1 VVSPLAPDKLGE
13 LALERERLAAEIAHK
28 PEDRLAQID
37 AELERRNEEA
47 ARQRAEREARIETLL
62 AVYEPAR
69 DRADNL
75 TAWRRG
81 LFCALG
87 RGDVDLAGFCRA
99 VEGLGYDGWVVVEQD
114 RVLAQADGFA
124 AAAAEQSR
132 NREWLREHAG
142 W

>member
-75 TAWRRG
+75 TAELADALEAAGEARAELKALHAAPESVHVRAARRDPTDMSLAEIG
-81 LFCALG
+81 EARLRLRRAL
-87 RGDVDLAGFCRA
+87 
-99 VEGLGYDGWVVVEQD
+99 
-114 RVLAQADGFA
+114 
-124 AAAAEQSR
+124 SR
-132 NREWLREHAG
+132 DY
-142 W
+142 